1 MAGSKAACPKV
12 PVRGQGSFEGQVA
25 EQEALEVAYHQD
37 CNRGPYLDLKAF
49 LEEALP
55 FHREVHQEEH
65 LEEVALESRHL
76 VQEANQ

>member
-1 MAGSKAACPKV
+1 M
-12 PVRGQGSFEGQVA
+12 A
-25 EQEALEVAYHQD
+25 EQEALEVAYHRD
-37 CNRGPYLDLKAF
+37 CNRAPYLDLKAF

-55 FHREVHQEEH
+55 FHQEVHQEEH